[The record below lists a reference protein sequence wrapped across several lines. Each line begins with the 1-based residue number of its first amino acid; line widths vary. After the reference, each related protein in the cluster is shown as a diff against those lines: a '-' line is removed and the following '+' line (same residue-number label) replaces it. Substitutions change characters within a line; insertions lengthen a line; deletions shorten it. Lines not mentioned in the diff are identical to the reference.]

1 MKRPWNRTNQNIY
14 SLITFNES
22 NIFNMNI
29 CTYVSVIN
37 MQPKIYAI
45 SIDYNTLT
53 YLNLNENNNN
63 YVLQALSTKNID
75 TVKVLG
81 KKSGLNYDKKNYL
94 TKKKLIT
101 NWGKYSIL
109 NNLSFVIEL
118 KEKKKIYKMKDHA
131 LFIFQVKKFKNFNN
145 KLLTLNNLIE
155 KKIVL

>member
-53 YLNLNENNNN
+53 YLNLNKNNNN
-63 YVLQALSTKNID
+63 YVLQGLSTNNID

-81 KKSGLNYDKKNYL
+81 KKSGLNYDK
-94 TKKKLIT
+94 
-101 NWGKYSIL
+101 
-109 NNLSFVIEL
+109 NN
-118 KEKKKIYKMKDHA
+118 
-131 LFIFQVKKFKNFNN
+131 
-145 KLLTLNNLIE
+145 
-155 KKIVL
+155 